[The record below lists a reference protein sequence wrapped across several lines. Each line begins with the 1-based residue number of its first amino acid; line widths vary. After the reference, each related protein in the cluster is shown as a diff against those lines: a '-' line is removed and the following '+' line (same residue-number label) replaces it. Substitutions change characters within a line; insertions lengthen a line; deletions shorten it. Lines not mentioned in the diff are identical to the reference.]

1 MADEQQHLSGSE
13 EEHDPA
19 DAGQSL
25 KGRSQQGKKM
35 AQSIAEFL
43 LMRYFFPDVKNK
55 KVQNKYKEDFV
66 RDMQF
71 HLNKGK
77 VSRATDLL
85 NRRSG
90 IVTSIPSPC
99 RKNTPKS

>member
-1 MADEQQHLSGSE
+1 MAEDQAANNSGSE
-13 EEHDPA
+13 EDFDGA
-19 DAGQSL
+19 NDTQNL

-35 AQSIAEFL
+35 AQSIGEFL

-55 KVQNKYKEDFV
+55 KVQTKYKEDFV

-77 VSRATDLL
+77 VTRATDLL

-90 IVTSIPSPC
+90 IVRYPS
-99 RKNTPKS
+99 